1 MLIFNDFCPR
11 QIAVYLC
18 LCDLIDCFY
27 YANRGSVSPNELARR
42 VHAFLQMFVDVYG
55 VDYMTPK
62 FHWLLH
68 FPAWLKRFRTLIS
81 CFVHERKHKMVKRYA
96 NDMRN
101 TRTNFD
107 EHSYEKSIMAEV
119 RFNIFD
125 YAKNLLLGCS

>member
-1 MLIFNDFCPR
+1 MI
-11 QIAVYLC
+11 
-18 LCDLIDCFY
+18 
-27 YANRGSVSPNELARR
+27 
-42 VHAFLQMFVDVYG
+42 
-55 VDYMTPK
+55 PK

-81 CFVHERKHKMVKRYA
+81 CFVRERKHKMVKRYA

-125 YAKNLLLGCS
+125 YAKNLLGCS

>member
-1 MLIFNDFCPR
+1 MKHLLVYNDELWMPKHHYSTHLGEQLRKFGML
-11 QIAVYLC
+11 A
-18 LCDLIDCFY
+18 
-27 YANRGSVSPNELARR
+27 
-42 VHAFLQMFVDVYG
+42 
-55 VDYMTPK
+55 
-62 FHWLLH
+62 
-68 FPAWLKRFRTLIS
+68 S

-125 YAKNLLLGCS
+125 YAKNLLLGCSYNWRPQSPM